1 MIRVEN
7 LVKSYAGAPAPI
19 LSGITLSVARGDVL
33 WVSGPSGSGKSTL
46 LNVLGL
52 LTTADSGLYL
62 VDGVEMLFASKSA
75 RMKARCDLLSTIFQ
89 RGNLFAH
96 LTALDN
102 VLVGMPTGGA
112 TDAMAHLDAVG
123 LGGQAQQLAGLL
135 SGGEQE
141 RVAIA
146 RAMARRTPIMLA
158 DEPVAGLDADNAD
171 TVMALLVGAAN
182 QGAAVVV
189 VSHDERTAQMATS
202 HLRLDKAAS

>member
-7 LVKSYAGAPAPI
+7 LVKSYAGASAPV

-52 LTTADSGLYL
+52 LTTADSGQYL

-75 RMKARCDLLSTIFQ
+75 RMKARCELLSTIFQ

-123 LGGQAQQLAGLL
+123 LGGKAQQLAGLL

-146 RAMARRTPIMLA
+146 RAMARRTPVLLA
-158 DEPVAGLDADNAD
+158 DEPVAGLDADNAA

-189 VSHDERTAQMATS
+189 VSHDERRAHVATS
-202 HLRLDKAAS
+202 HLRLDRAAS